1 MIFLYLIQ
9 NTSLTVTSFLRDH
22 LFSTYEKLSKK
33 GTFRTARYA
42 NVRVCVRGWKVI
54 IYRKILRSNDALLKR
69 VPPLVASVFEKYFSY
84 ASVFL
89 RDLSAPSKNLSFIFY
104 VNQDYIFCL

>member
-1 MIFLYLIQ
+1 M
-9 NTSLTVTSFLRDH
+9 
-22 LFSTYEKLSKK
+22 
-33 GTFRTARYA
+33 
-42 NVRVCVRGWKVI
+42 I
-54 IYRKILRSNDALLKR
+54 IYRKILRSYEMNDALLNR

-89 RDLSAPSKNLSFIFY
+89 RDLSAASKNLSFIFY